1 VVDEGLGVVGG
12 EGSGSL
18 VFPEALRQELIA
30 HAREG
35 DPDEVCGILAGR
47 ADRIERVR
55 RVRNTADEVGV
66 ERAVFRDR
74 QTDVAAPGRRAVHY
88 YMDPMDQLR
97 AYDEIEDLGLDV
109 VGYYHSHTHTE
120 ARPSPTDVR
129 LARDLT
135 VYWVLVSLEDPAR
148 PTVRAWHIAKAD
160 PMDETG
166 DVTEIPLS
174 K

>member
-1 VVDEGLGVVGG
+1 MT
-12 EGSGSL
+12 SL
-18 VFPEALRQELIA
+18 IITGAVREELIA

-35 DPDEVCGILAGR
+35 HPDEVCGILGGR
-47 ADRIERVR
+47 DNHVQRVR

-74 QTDVAAPGRRAVHY
+74 HTQVASAGRRAVHY

-97 AYDEIEDLGLDV
+97 AYDEIEDAGLDV

-129 LARDLT
+129 LARDLS
-135 VYWVLVSLEDPAR
+135 VFWVLVSLEDATTPS
-148 PTVRAWHIAKAD
+148 VRAWRISKND

-166 DVTEIPLS
+166 ELTEIPIS
-174 K
+174 A